1 MDDGLARFRYDFPD
15 GSRYY
20 LNMFPIRRTYT
31 RRLMHE
37 VGFQHIETYG
47 DFQET
52 FRANDPDFLIHAAE
66 KTYRDPEE
74 IKAEMEQDK

>member
-1 MDDGLARFRYDFPD
+1 MYPLRK
-15 GSRYY
+15 
-20 LNMFPIRRTYT
+20 NYT

-52 FRANDPDFLIHAAE
+52 NKAGDPDFYVHLAE
-66 KTYRDPEE
+66 KAYREE
-74 IKAEMEQDK
+74 EESEQ